1 MFHEAT
7 GVCVSEATICRVLK
21 RHGLTRKKVRLVAQ
35 QRSLERQ
42 AEFMAR
48 VISFPREQLVY
59 VDETGSD
66 ARNFARI
73 FGYSLRGMRT
83 EVPSLLVRGQRISA
97 MAVIDHNGLVDVKLT
112 TGTVNA
118 DTLYDFIRGDLLTN
132 LQPF

>member
-1 MFHEAT
+1 
-7 GVCVSEATICRVLK
+7 
-21 RHGLTRKKVRLVAQ
+21 
-35 QRSLERQ
+35 
-42 AEFMAR
+42 MAK
-48 VISFPREQLVY
+48 VISFPQEQLMF

-97 MAVIDHNGLVDVKLT
+97 MAAIDHNGLIDVKLT

-118 DTLYDFIRGDLLTN
+118 DTFYDFIRGDLLPN

>member
-1 MFHEAT
+1 MSRT
-7 GVCVSEATICRVLK
+7 LSRVL
-21 RHGLTRKKVRLVAQ
+21 
-35 QRSLERQ
+35 
-42 AEFMAR
+42 
-48 VISFPREQLVY
+48 SFPREQLVF

-73 FGYSLRGMRT
+73 FSYPLRGMRA

-112 TGTVNA
+112 TAAVNA
-118 DTLYDFIRGDLLTN
+118 DTFYDFIRGDLLTN